1 MRHQPTRISSMALLR
16 NQHAATGSMTKKPLK
31 HLKSLTHP
39 PFSPFLSFSTDFF
52 LDKKRPFDSC
62 ICKLLKISRARDSKH
77 LWIPRMLWSSR
88 AQVCPAEEAHRHS
101 KGWLPLQAIPHM
113 LRIINKKQ
121 KHTSFLQAAIYPHVY
136 KLIFTDVT
144 RKRQTWCNCRE
155 EYKGNYKH

>member
-16 NQHAATGSMTKKPLK
+16 NQHAATGSMTKEFDT
-31 HLKSLTHP
+31 S
-39 PFSPFLSFSTDFF
+39 SFFPISCLLHRFPQIF

-88 AQVCPAEEAHRHS
+88 AQACPAEEAHRHS

-113 LRIINKKQ
+113 LRIINKKKKAHQ
-121 KHTSFLQAAIYPHVY
+121 LLTGCHIYTC
-136 KLIFTDVT
+136 L
-144 RKRQTWCNCRE
+144 
-155 EYKGNYKH
+155 